1 MSFGKNPHVAKAT
14 LAEQKAK
21 AAGDENTRA
30 SAWRD
35 AARQWERAAEREKID
50 KRIAEYM
57 ANAEA
62 ARREADVEGSSTEE
76 SSEPAPALIA
86 APRPIDRSSLN

>member
-35 AARQWERAAEREKID
+35 AARQWERAAERETID
-50 KRIAEYM
+50 KRIAEYT

-62 ARREADVEGSSTEE
+62 ARREADAEGSSTDDDA
-76 SSEPAPALIA
+76 SPPAAAA
-86 APRPIDRSSLN
+86 APRPLDRSSLN

>member
-1 MSFGKNPHVAKAT
+1 MSFGKNPHVAKAE

-35 AARQWERAAEREKID
+35 AARQWERAAEREKFD

-62 ARREADVEGSSTEE
+62 ARREADVEGGSDDGSSAPG
-76 SSEPAPALIA
+76 PAPVA
-86 APRPIDRSSLN
+86 APKPLDRTSLN